1 MPNLIKLTK
10 PWAGNKPGA
19 TFEVL
24 APGENPRPGA
34 VDQARA
40 ATLIQQQ
47 LATAADKPAA
57 PAKKEA

>member
-34 VDQARA
+34 VDPARA
-40 ATLIQQQ
+40 ATLLKQQ